1 MNTYDINYV
10 PQSQW
15 LNAAFQPNGNVDS
28 LRRFPGWSSMT
39 WWLNNGDATYN
50 ALQVL
55 FKIQLQKFQL
65 QAAYTW
71 SHSIGNVTN
80 DNSGGLGGP
89 SYTWGPNPSLDRG
102 NTQVN
107 RPQIFVTSAIY
118 YLPELKLRNVVVRN
132 TVGGW
137 ELSGITQYASGT
149 STTLFLGDF
158 PDLAGGSLPS
168 LSGTGFPFNAR
179 PLATSVAC
187 GGLGGPAVLNPNSVT
202 LVGYQIDTL
211 PAGLEPRGYC
221 RGPAYVNTDF
231 SIDKNWR
238 MWGEKLR
245 LQFRLDFFNLFNH
258 TNFRGDATTGF
269 NVNVN
274 CGAQD
279 ASGAHSPCSQSNN
292 IITRQ
297 SVQEGSGFSYLT
309 KGPREIQYGLKL
321 IF

>member
-1 MNTYDINYV
+1 M
-10 PQSQW
+10 
-15 LNAAFQPNGNVDS
+15 
-28 LRRFPGWSSMT
+28 
-39 WWLNNGDATYN
+39 
-50 ALQVL
+50 
-55 FKIQLQKFQL
+55 
-65 QAAYTW
+65 
-71 SHSIGNVTN
+71 
-80 DNSGGLGGP
+80 
-89 SYTWGPNPSLDRG
+89 
-102 NTQVN
+102 
-107 RPQIFVTSAIY
+107 
-118 YLPELKLRNVVVRN
+118 
-132 TVGGW
+132 GGW

-158 PDLAGGSLPS
+158 PDLAGGSLSS

-179 PLATSVAC
+179 T
-187 GGLGGPAVLNPNSVT
+187 
-202 LVGYQIDTL
+202 VGDLSRLRRTRGTRSTQSKFCD
-211 PAGLEPRGYC
+211 AGWLSNRYAA
-221 RGPAYVNTDF
+221 RGPGTSRLLPWSGHVNTDF

-238 MWGEKLR
+238 MWGERLR

-279 ASGAHSPCSQSNN
+279 ASGAHPPCSQSNN